1 MSTTTGTTAPTGQAP
16 TRSPERSFRYGAIAY
31 LRRYG
36 AAGLVIL
43 NLTTFFILWELF
55 ARAEI
60 VNPLFLPAPSDV
72 FATMYQ
78 EFQPGGV
85 LVENILIS
93 ARLFASGMLAA
104 AVVGIPIGLLMG
116 ASKVVDSIISPYV
129 WAMAS
134 LPRVALMP
142 LLILIL
148 GFTTTARFTLVF
160 LSAVF
165 PIIINC
171 MAGVKTVDQ
180 SLVRAGQVFGAH
192 KPQLYQK
199 VIFPYTLPFIIS
211 GVNQGMTRGLVGLVI
226 AEIFGGNKG
235 LGYLTK
241 RAAETYNSPLLYA
254 VLLILVIFSLSFVQI
269 IRWVE
274 IKAAPWRN
282 YGG

>member
-1 MSTTTGTTAPTGQAP
+1 MSATADAKVASGRPAET
-16 TRSPERSFRYGAIAY
+16 SFRYGPLAY

-36 AAGLVIL
+36 PAGLVVL
-43 NLTTFFILWELF
+43 NLTVFAIIWELF
-55 ARAEI
+55 ARSGA

-72 FATMYQ
+72 FTAMV
-78 EFQPGGV
+78 EGFGADGV
-85 LVENILIS
+85 LRENILIS
-93 ARLFASGMLAA
+93 AKTFSIGMLAA
-104 AVVGIPIGLLMG
+104 AFIGIPLGLLMG
-116 ASKVVDSIISPYV
+116 ASRIVDAIISPYV

-148 GFTTTARFTLVF
+148 GFTQTARLTLVF

-171 MAGVKTVDQ
+171 MAGVKTVDT
-180 SLVRAGQVFGAH
+180 SLVRAGQVFGASKAH
-192 KPQLYQK
+192 LYRT
-199 VIFPYTLPFIIS
+199 VIFPFTLPFIIS

-226 AEIFGGNKG
+226 AEIFGGNNG

-241 RAAETYNSPLLYA
+241 RAAETFNSPLLYA
-254 VLLILVIFSLSFVQI
+254 VLLILVIFSLTFVQL

-274 IKAAPWRN
+274 IKVAPWRN
-282 YGG
+282 YSG